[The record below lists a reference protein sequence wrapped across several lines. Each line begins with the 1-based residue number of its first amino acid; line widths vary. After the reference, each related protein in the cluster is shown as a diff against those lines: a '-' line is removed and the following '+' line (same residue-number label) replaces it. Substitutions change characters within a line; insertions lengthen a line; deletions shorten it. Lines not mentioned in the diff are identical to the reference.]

1 MQVNE
6 ETRQKEMTSSMHFK
20 IDEVISF
27 VSRHM
32 TLTEGD
38 LILTGT
44 PAGVGPLKQG
54 DKVLATA
61 KVQGKIVGK
70 FSFNITK

>member
-6 ETRQKEMTSSMHFK
+6 ETRQKEMTSNMHFK

-61 KVQGKIVGK
+61 KI
-70 FSFNITK
+70 